1 MEPITV
7 AFVADNLEKAGRV
20 LSHMEVLLESDVDR
34 ESLCDV
40 LSWAL
45 NSVQREIYAAARV
58 LREQSAPRGAHQQDA
73 PEHQTLADMVT
84 PERLEELKQEFE
96 QAVAMGEQIKEW
108 WHSQHRPDPDQQ

>member
-45 NSVQREIYAAARV
+45 QTVQREICAAARV
-58 LREQSAPRGAHQQDA
+58 LREQSGGDGSQ
-73 PEHQTLADMVT
+73 PEQPAGKTIADMVP